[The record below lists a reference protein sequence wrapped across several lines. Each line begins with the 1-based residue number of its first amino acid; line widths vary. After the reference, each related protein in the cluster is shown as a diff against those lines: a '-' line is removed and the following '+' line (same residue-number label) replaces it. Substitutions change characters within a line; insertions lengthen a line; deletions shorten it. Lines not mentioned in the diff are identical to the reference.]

1 MGENEYI
8 YTQVIVIC
16 EIIRT
21 IVDLNKYIK
30 QKCTS
35 EGFGT
40 VDYLSVVKQKILHVA
55 LAVISFFIT
64 QSIVLYHFYL
74 LDFSSV
80 FTHKRVNSQ
89 NKQVNLPEG
98 ERGFTDKK
106 NSFIMFLFFLLFN

>member
-1 MGENEYI
+1 MQI
-8 YTQVIVIC
+8 IVIC
-16 EIIRT
+16 EIIRS

-35 EGFGT
+35 EGFGI

-64 QSIVLYHFYL
+64 QSIVLYHFL
-74 LDFSSV
+74 LGFSSF

-89 NKQVNLPEG
+89 NKQVNYQR
-98 ERGFTDKK
+98 ERGGSPTKK
-106 NSFIMFLFFLLFN
+106 FPLACLCLI